1 MMKKGLLLFLLL
13 FVGRGVVQ
21 AQSTIPS
28 YVPTQGLVGWW
39 PFNQQYSNQVGTFQ
53 NFNNFGTTLGLDRN
67 NVALQSL
74 KITQNPNCS
83 QRLETVFPGDSIQ
96 GQLTF
101 SFWLKRD
108 SSGCDNPRPIVIH
121 GSLPDPNIQVM
132 WWNYSPSPVL
142 SHADGVN
149 SVGVTF
155 RPVNNQEWVHI
166 VYSNDGDS
174 VCFYQNGSLIQKIP
188 NTMARVF
195 LGNTAIFGMLGMN
208 YPLHGGFYGH
218 LDDIAIYNRA
228 LSAAEVQQLYTGQS
242 ACNLSVQLSSSDT
255 LSICGTST
263 TLNAGNA
270 GSSFLWN
277 NGATS
282 QTISLNNAGWYRV
295 TVSNNLCSV
304 TDSVYVDFLSVDLGN
319 DTAICAGETVKLT
332 SNIVSN
338 NTPFFASNDT
348 IENYNNFIFTALDT
362 TSGKYRIWTKS
373 SFQSDYQ
380 PIFTDQYHRS
390 HPIPSQDQ
398 KELIYVRYK
407 RNILYPSS
415 NPIRNATMD
424 SSWIC
429 KSNIDGTNE
438 QILFIIPNFN
448 RDCIFSLDWSY
459 DKTRILLNKGNDA
472 YPNLTRDGDI
482 FEYNLGTNQL
492 VNITNNWDIMEW
504 GIAKYAP
511 GTYDFYYTPS
521 GTGWYSND
529 GQIYKYNRS
538 SNTRSVIIPNSY
550 SAVIGVSSDGTNL
563 YYRKGGY
570 PNLYQK
576 NLSTGIETSIIQNP
590 GIGGNE
596 MSANLFFDVA
606 KSNFLPKNAIRLIKN
621 SAVFNQLII
630 PQVKDFELD
639 GNAISYNVSTLATD
653 AIWLGKWTTSQIKLL
668 WSTGDT
674 TPTINVSP
682 TRTTTY
688 YCTVSNGISTCT
700 DSIVVTVGGSKQ
712 VNLFNDTTS
721 GCGSVNL
728 SAGNNATSYLWNTG
742 DTTSTILV
750 KQSGWYGVTVG
761 NGICLSFDSTYV
773 DLLSVDLGNDTAIC
787 AGETY
792 VINPFVKGNPN
803 LKNGLMAAY
812 SFDGNAYDFSGNGNH
827 GKPQGVTA
835 TTDRFGN
842 PHGAY
847 FFRGFG
853 NNDHIFVKNNPSLHI
868 DSVYTMS
875 LWYKE
880 IPGNAMSGVGS
891 YAPTNG
897 TAALFAKEGDGIG
910 TPPGFFADIN
920 YNTNGYTINYLQVDG
935 CCGVRSKFQSQ
946 YSHQMPIDSSWKHLV
961 IINTKDY
968 SEMYVN
974 GAKVK
979 FTQVPSTFLAANRNN
994 MYFGTYGYGQ
1004 KSPFWYPFYG
1014 SMDEVFMYNR
1024 ALDSNEIRDLYL
1036 LQNSQNQFTYTWSNG
1051 ATTPYIGVTPTQTTT
1066 YYCTVSNG
1074 ITSCVDSVTITVKP
1088 NPPVVSL
1095 PDTLFQCGNPGRLDA
1110 GNPGATYLWSNKAT
1124 TQSILPV
1131 NGGWYSVV
1139 VNQNGCTATDSSF
1152 VDLLTVDLGKDT
1164 SICIGSSVTL
1174 SVQGQNNGNTT
1185 PDSIFVP
1192 SDASW
1197 KVSLL
1202 NPEGWEYVGFNDTNS
1217 FWPSAKIQGT
1227 SSISGALPIW
1237 YPDSVGI
1244 YDAYFR
1250 KVFEVNGQPNPD
1262 FELTV
1267 SAENE
1272 YYAFVNGRFVGY
1284 GNSTM
1289 IGNQTY
1295 PIASYLV
1302 QGYNSV
1308 AIFASNWG
1316 ASTAQLTALITGT
1329 TDKKTYLWTTGD
1341 TTSSITVSPTRT
1353 TTYYCTVT
1361 NGYTFCTDSIV
1372 VLVGTPQAT
1381 VLSAS
1386 TCSNQPYVFGRR
1398 IISQP
1403 GVYVDSLRSS
1413 LGCDSVVTLTL
1424 NVNPSSSDTLRVKV
1438 CGNQGYS
1445 FGGAVFTQPGMYV
1458 DTLPNSLGC
1467 DSVVTLDLQFAQ
1479 PDTQRISAS
1488 ICQGSSYAFNGQN
1501 LNQSGVYQ
1509 AVLTNIK
1516 GCDSLVI
1523 LQLNVNQNP
1532 VVSVN
1537 DTICRGQ
1544 VYSFGGQNYFNSGRY
1559 SYTTINTTG
1568 CTTTVVLNLWVNEI
1582 QKAVITANGPLEFCR
1597 NTGVTLVASAGRA
1610 YLWSNGSRS
1619 SSIQVA
1625 QSQVI
1630 WVEVTD
1636 ANGCK
1641 SRSDSQFTVQRLSV
1655 PNRPDTILGF
1665 LNPCGVRGTTNSL
1678 AYSVDRDS
1686 NATSYSWLLTDGIT
1700 AVSRTDSHGISVT
1713 YPAGY
1718 TTGQIRV
1725 TPVNACGSGLPR
1737 AIYPR
1742 TGQPNTTPVV
1752 TQSVTSVCGIRGTN
1766 TTATYTIQPVDGCN
1780 SYLWTL
1786 PSNTTLVSGQ
1796 GTTSIQVRFGSSFS
1810 GGVISVAGVSPC
1822 GNSPIRNITVS
1833 LLAKPIIS
1841 GSNTICSGSQ
1851 ETYTIPVVPGAIR
1864 YRFNLPSGLVLV
1876 SQNLNT
1882 AVIRNH
1888 GSFVSGTLGAQVQTT
1903 NCGWSQPGTMS
1914 LNTAGCR
1921 SSLEVFSVIL
1931 YPNPSRGEFQ
1941 LHLGAPVKQVKVNV
1955 YSTDGRW
1962 VKRQEF
1968 GATEIQ
1974 TLNYTD
1980 LAEGLYHVEVIAT
1993 DGENNIHQHME
2004 KVMIQR

>member
-1 MMKKGLLLFLLL
+1 MKKGLLLFLLL
-13 FVGRGVVQ
+13 FVGRGTVQ
-21 AQSTIPS
+21 AQSNIPS
-28 YVPTQGLVGWW
+28 YVPIQGLVGWW
-39 PFNQQYSNQVGTFQ
+39 PFNGNANDESGNGNHGTV
-53 NFNNFGTTLGLDRN
+53 NGATLAADRN
-67 NVALQSL
+67 GNAG
-74 KITQNPNCS
+74 KAY
-83 QRLETVFPGDSIQ
+83 
-96 GQLTF
+96 
-101 SFWLKRD
+101 SF
-108 SSGCDNPRPIVIH
+108 
-121 GSLPDPNIQVM
+121 
-132 WWNYSPSPVL
+132 
-142 SHADGVN
+142 DGVN
-149 SVGVTF
+149 DFIEIANSFTLSNNLDTITLASWVNIRNWYTNPVWNNYSFPLISKGTLSWNFPQYSCVIIPGQITAYLNQKGTSSSNFPTSFNSWMHISAIIDFSTVKIYVNGVLIHSGNATSA
-155 RPVNNQEWVHI
+155 PGGIGNYTTNT
-166 VYSNDGDS
+166 
-174 VCFYQNGSLIQKIP
+174 SLIFGKDIP
-188 NTMARVF
+188 GQTEYANG
-195 LGNTAIFGMLGMN
+195 L
-208 YPLHGGFYGH
+208 

-228 LSAAEVQQLYTGQS
+228 LSASEVQQLYTGQS
-242 ACNLSVQLSSSDT
+242 ACNLSVSLASSDT
-255 LSICGTST
+255 LSVCGAST
-263 TLNAGNA
+263 TLNAGNT
-270 GSSFLWN
+270 GSSYLWN
-277 NGATS
+277 NGASTQS
-282 QTISLNNAGWYRV
+282 ISVNNSGWYGV
-295 TVSNNLCSV
+295 TVSNNLCSA
-304 TDSVYVDFLSVDLGN
+304 TDSV
-319 DTAICAGETVKLT
+319 
-332 SNIVSN
+332 
-338 NTPFFASNDT
+338 
-348 IENYNNFIFTALDT
+348 
-362 TSGKYRIWTKS
+362 
-373 SFQSDYQ
+373 
-380 PIFTDQYHRS
+380 
-390 HPIPSQDQ
+390 
-398 KELIYVRYK
+398 
-407 RNILYPSS
+407 
-415 NPIRNATMD
+415 
-424 SSWIC
+424 
-429 KSNIDGTNE
+429 
-438 QILFIIPNFN
+438 
-448 RDCIFSLDWSY
+448 
-459 DKTRILLNKGNDA
+459 
-472 YPNLTRDGDI
+472 
-482 FEYNLGTNQL
+482 
-492 VNITNNWDIMEW
+492 
-504 GIAKYAP
+504 
-511 GTYDFYYTPS
+511 
-521 GTGWYSND
+521 
-529 GQIYKYNRS
+529 
-538 SNTRSVIIPNSY
+538 
-550 SAVIGVSSDGTNL
+550 
-563 YYRKGGY
+563 
-570 PNLYQK
+570 
-576 NLSTGIETSIIQNP
+576 
-590 GIGGNE
+590 
-596 MSANLFFDVA
+596 
-606 KSNFLPKNAIRLIKN
+606 
-621 SAVFNQLII
+621 
-630 PQVKDFELD
+630 
-639 GNAISYNVSTLATD
+639 
-653 AIWLGKWTTSQIKLL
+653 
-668 WSTGDT
+668 
-674 TPTINVSP
+674 
-682 TRTTTY
+682 
-688 YCTVSNGISTCT
+688 
-700 DSIVVTVGGSKQ
+700 
-712 VNLFNDTTS
+712 
-721 GCGSVNL
+721 
-728 SAGNNATSYLWNTG
+728 
-742 DTTSTILV
+742 
-750 KQSGWYGVTVG
+750 
-761 NGICLSFDSTYV
+761 YV

-842 PHGAY
+842 PNGAY

-853 NNDHIFVKNNPSLHI
+853 NNDHIFVKNNSSLHI

-920 YNTNGYTINYLQVDG
+920 YNNNGYTLNYLQVDG

-974 GAKVK
+974 GTKVK

-994 MYFGTYGYGQ
+994 LFFGTYGYGQ

-1036 LQNSQNQFTYTWSNG
+1036 LQNSQNQFTYSWSNG

-1088 NPPVVSL
+1088 NPPVVAL

-1237 YPDSVGI
+1237 HPDSVGI
-1244 YDAYFR
+1244 YDVYFR

-1262 FELTV
+1262 FELSV

-1329 TDKKTYLWTTGD
+1329 TDKKSYLWTTGD
-1341 TTSSITVSPTRT
+1341 TTSSITVAPTQT

-1372 VLVGTPQAT
+1372 VRVGTPQAT
-1381 VLSAS
+1381 ALTAS
-1386 TCSNQPYVFGRR
+1386 TCSNQPYVFGGRL
-1398 IISQP
+1398 ISQP
-1403 GVYVDSLRSS
+1403 GVYVDSLHSS

-1424 NVNPSSSDTLRVKV
+1424 NVNPSSSDTIRVKV

-1445 FGGAVFTQPGMYV
+1445 FGGTVLTQPGMYV
-1458 DTLPNSLGC
+1458 DTLQNFSGC
-1467 DSVVTLDLQFAQ
+1467 DSVVSLDLQFAQ

-1488 ICQGSSYAFNGQN
+1488 ICQGSSYSFNGQN

-1509 AVLTNIK
+1509 AVLTNSK

-1532 VVSVN
+1532 VISVN

-1597 NTGVTLVASAGRA
+1597 NTGVTLVASAGRS

-1636 ANGCK
+1636 ANGCV

-1678 AYSVDRDS
+1678 TYSVDRDS

-1713 YPAGY
+1713 YPAVY

-1742 TGQPNTTPVV
+1742 TGQPNTAPVV

-1786 PSNTTLVSGQ
+1786 PSNATMVSGQ

-1822 GNSPIRNITVS
+1822 GNSPTRTITVS

-1841 GSNTICSGSQ
+1841 GSNTICPGSQ

-1903 NCGWSQPGTMS
+1903 NCGWSQPGTIS

-1921 SSLEVFSVIL
+1921 SSLEVFSIIL

-1941 LHLGAPVKQVKVNV
+1941 LQLGAPVKQVKVNV

-1968 GATEIQ
+1968 GTTEIQ
-1974 TLNYTD
+1974 TLNYSD
-1980 LAEGLYHVEVIAT
+1980 LAEGLYHVEVVAT
-1993 DGENNIHQHME
+1993 DGENNVHRRME

>member
-1 MMKKGLLLFLLL
+1 MKKIWLMVLMGTMFL
-13 FVGRGVVQ
+13 GAT
-21 AQSTIPS
+21 AQNSIPN
-28 YVPTQGLVGWW
+28 YVPTQGLLGWW
-39 PFNQQYSNQVGTFQ
+39 PFNGNANDESGNGNNGTVNGATLAADRFGNAGKAYYFNGLPITNANRSRISIPNIDVKNHVSSGFTISFWFTRDDSINSANRHFIFYQYNGI
-53 NFNNFGTTLGLDRN
+53 NG
-67 NVALQSL
+67 LQSEYTL
-74 KITQNPNCS
+74 NSFRLSLRTSTANPPEINYFHGFTGNYRMWHHAVIVWS
-83 QRLETVFPGDSIQ
+83 PQTMFSYVDGVLVSTISNPGINNLTNGQVFTMG
-96 GQLTF
+96 
-101 SFWLKRD
+101 
-108 SSGCDNPRPIVIH
+108 SGGVSGSYSH
-121 GSLPDPNIQVM
+121 FGSLD
-132 WWNYSPSPVL
+132 
-142 SHADGVN
+142 D
-149 SVGVTF
+149 VGF
-155 RPVNNQEWVHI
+155 WR
-166 VYSNDGDS
+166 
-174 VCFYQNGSLIQKIP
+174 
-188 NTMARVF
+188 
-195 LGNTAIFGMLGMN
+195 
-208 YPLHGGFYGH
+208 
-218 LDDIAIYNRA
+218 RA
-228 LSAAEVQQLYTGQS
+228 LSAAEVQQLYSGQS
-242 ACNLSVQLSSSDT
+242 GCNLTVNLSNSDT
-255 LSICGTST
+255 LSACGNSV

-270 GSSFLWN
+270 GASYVWN
-277 NGATS
+277 NGSTNQTLSATTS
-282 QTISLNNAGWYRV
+282 GWYSV
-295 TVSNNLCSV
+295 TVSQNNCSA
-304 TDSVYVDFLSVDLGN
+304 TDSVYVDLLSVNLGN
-319 DTAICAGETVKLT
+319 DTAICAGASINL
-332 SNIVSN
+332 NA
-338 NTPFFASNDT
+338 NT
-348 IENYNNFIFTALDT
+348 NF
-362 TSGKYRIWTKS
+362 GS
-373 SFQSDYQ
+373 S
-380 PIFTDQYHRS
+380 
-390 HPIPSQDQ
+390 
-398 KELIYVRYK
+398 
-407 RNILYPSS
+407 
-415 NPIRNATMD
+415 
-424 SSWIC
+424 
-429 KSNIDGTNE
+429 
-438 QILFIIPNFN
+438 IPNFFNGN
-448 RDCIFSLDWSY
+448 RFIETMNNGPSGQTQRTYSMWVNTKDSSSMSMLFHGDYSTGTSSTDL
-459 DKTRILLNKGNDA
+459 LLNLDLWFGAGSGWCNQYKKGVSYLSIAHAATFAKPIYDGNWHHIAYVLGENNDYSHSNIA
-472 YPNLTRDGDI
+472 VYVDGILVSRPNNVIPYCGHNWGGWTYNTAPSTMKIGAAGGRSNNFNGQIAKVGIWDKALSQSEVIQTKNSGVMSISSQLRNYYPL
-482 FEYNLGTNQL
+482 NQIVNDSL
-492 VNITNNWDIMEW
+492 VIDLISGNHGIIHGAPFTNN
-504 GIAKYAP
+504 
-511 GTYDFYYTPS
+511 S
-521 GTGWYSND
+521 
-529 GQIYKYNRS
+529 
-538 SNTRSVIIPNSY
+538 
-550 SAVIGVSSDGTNL
+550 IGVFG
-563 YYRKGGY
+563 
-570 PNLYQK
+570 
-576 NLSTGIETSIIQNP
+576 LS
-590 GIGGNE
+590 
-596 MSANLFFDVA
+596 
-606 KSNFLPKNAIRLIKN
+606 
-621 SAVFNQLII
+621 
-630 PQVKDFELD
+630 
-639 GNAISYNVSTLATD
+639 Y
-653 AIWLGKWTTSQIKLL
+653 L

-674 TPTINVSP
+674 TPSINVSP

-688 YCTVSNGISTCT
+688 YCTVSNGITTCT

-728 SAGNNATSYLWNTG
+728 SAGNSATAYLWNTG

-761 NGICLSFDSTYV
+761 NGTCLSFDSTYV

-920 YNTNGYTINYLQVDG
+920 YNTNGYTLNYLQVDG

-974 GAKVK
+974 GTKVK

-1088 NPPVVSL
+1088 NPPVVAL

-1131 NGGWYSVV
+1131 NGGWYSIV

-1237 YPDSVGI
+1237 HPDSVGI
-1244 YDAYFR
+1244 YDVYFR

-1262 FELTV
+1262 FELSV

-1329 TDKKTYLWTTGD
+1329 TDKKSYLWTTGD
-1341 TTSSITVSPTRT
+1341 TTSSITVAPTQT

-1372 VLVGTPQAT
+1372 VRVGTPQAT
-1381 VLSAS
+1381 ALTAS
-1386 TCSNQPYVFGRR
+1386 TCSNQPYVFGGRL
-1398 IISQP
+1398 ISQP
-1403 GVYVDSLRSS
+1403 GVYVDSLHSS

-1424 NVNPSSSDTLRVKV
+1424 NVNPSSSDTIRVKV

-1445 FGGAVFTQPGMYV
+1445 FGGTVLTQPGMYV
-1458 DTLPNSLGC
+1458 DTLQNFSGC
-1467 DSVVTLDLQFAQ
+1467 DSVVSLDLQFAQ

-1488 ICQGSSYAFNGQN
+1488 ICQGSSYSFNGQN
-1501 LNQSGVYQ
+1501 LNQSGVDQ
-1509 AVLTNIK
+1509 AVLTNSK

-1532 VVSVN
+1532 VISVN

-1597 NTGVTLVASAGRA
+1597 NTGVTLVASAGRS

-1636 ANGCK
+1636 ANGCV

-1678 AYSVDRDS
+1678 TYSVDRDS

-1713 YPAGY
+1713 YPAVY

-1742 TGQPNTTPVV
+1742 TGQPNTAPVV

-1786 PSNTTLVSGQ
+1786 PSNATMVSGQ

-1822 GNSPIRNITVS
+1822 GNSPTRTITVS

-1841 GSNTICSGSQ
+1841 GSNTICPGSQ

-1921 SSLEVFSVIL
+1921 SSLEVFSIIL

-1941 LHLGAPVKQVKVNV
+1941 LQLGAPVKQVKVNV

-1968 GATEIQ
+1968 GTTEIQ
-1974 TLNYTD
+1974 TLNYSD
-1980 LAEGLYHVEVIAT
+1980 LAEGLYHVEVVAT
-1993 DGENNIHQHME
+1993 DGENNVHRRME